1 MPSIEV
7 PSIFAALTA
16 DGDATGYVTV
26 ASTTG
31 FYAGA
36 LGFIRNNT
44 SAARIIIT
52 EIKSATQM
60 GIRII
65 ADDNEN
71 QMAVQIYGGRSNLTG
86 YSVASGA
93 KVFQENQLV
102 RVDPAWQARQT
113 PNV

>member
-31 FYAGA
+31 FYVGA
-36 LGFIRNNT
+36 LGFIRNNST
-44 SAARIIIT
+44 VARIIIT
-52 EIKSATQM
+52 EVKDATHL

-65 ADDNEN
+65 ADDNES
-71 QMAVQIYGGRSNLTG
+71 QVAVQVYGGRSNLTG
-86 YSVASGA
+86 YTVASGS
-93 KVFQENQLV
+93 KVFQESQLV
-102 RVDPAWQARQT
+102 RVDPTWQARQT
-113 PNV
+113 PNI